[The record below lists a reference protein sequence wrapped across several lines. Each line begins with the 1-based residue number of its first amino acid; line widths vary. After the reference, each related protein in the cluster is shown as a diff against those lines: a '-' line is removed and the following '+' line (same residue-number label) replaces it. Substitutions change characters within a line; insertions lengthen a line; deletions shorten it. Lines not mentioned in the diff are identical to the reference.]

1 MKGNHGRRTEIATV
15 MLLDRLFGTFALVS
29 LPLLIAPLFPEL
41 LQSMKL
47 LRVLLWSS
55 AAGFIAMSTGIIICF
70 WARATESSLLL
81 RTIEKL
87 PLGEYI
93 KRIYDTICAYRQNL
107 GTLMGVVA
115 ISILVH
121 TLLITVMLLLV
132 SVTSADG
139 ASREMAVLF
148 PFGFLANSLP
158 ITPGG
163 LGVGEIAFGKLFD
176 LAGLTGGVEALLGWR
191 MLTLVIDLLGLF
203 FYLQG
208 RHELLSY
215 QAQPG
220 IPPVLER

>member
-1 MKGNHGRRTEIATV
+1 
-15 MLLDRLFGTFALVS
+15 
-29 LPLLIAPLFPEL
+29 
-41 LQSMKL
+41 
-47 LRVLLWSS
+47 
-55 AAGFIAMSTGIIICF
+55 
-70 WARATESSLLL
+70 
-81 RTIEKL
+81 
-87 PLGEYI
+87 
-93 KRIYDTICAYRQNL
+93 
-107 GTLMGVVA
+107 MGVVA